1 MSGSHASGKPI
12 EETAEEKFLAAE
24 YQALISLDTARNQRL
39 DGLITLYLTVAAA
52 PWALLSFLLKDHP
65 ELPTISTIPPLV
77 AWTFILTGLLGALV
91 AMIRIQVGFN
101 IGLYM
106 RNVNAIRGYFLEK
119 DTKLSFHLPTS
130 SKVPPYYSKWEDRH
144 LALIGTA
151 FVNSLYI
158 ALGLF
163 NVIGGQQR
171 LSLRVA
177 VAALVAILS
186 FAAHLIYYR
195 TQAQTRESRSTGKH
209 LSFSG
214 K

>member
-1 MSGSHASGKPI
+1 MSHPDESGKSL
-12 EETAEEKFLAAE
+12 EDTKEEKFLATE

-39 DGLITLYLTVAAA
+39 DSLITLYMTIAAA
-52 PWALLSFLLKDHP
+52 PWALLSFLLKDRP
-65 ELPTISTIPPLV
+65 LLPTISTIPPLV
-77 AWTFILTGLLGALV
+77 AWAFILTGLLGALV

-101 IGLYM
+101 IVLYM

-119 DTKLSFHLPTS
+119 DTKLSFHLPIS
-130 SKVPPYYSKWEDRH
+130 PKVPPYYSKWEDRH

-163 NVIGGQQR
+163 NLIGWKER
-171 LSLRVA
+171 LALRVLA
-177 VAALVAILS
+177 AALVASLS
-186 FAAHLIYYR
+186 FVAHLIYYR
-195 TQAQTRESRSTGKH
+195 SQARQRESRNIGKH